1 MSKTGKVTEKAA
13 KRGGL
18 RLLTWVMI
26 GVIAVTTFVDIF
38 CIYNLFSRKPSDVL
52 AADDI
57 SPVEKEITEE
67 VKSERMKAEAVKAKG
82 AVSYRSSGVKGN
94 SDIIIT
100 DRSTALEAI
109 TAVSDELGIASPAEE
124 YTFKRYDEGETFDT
138 YTFQQSKEGFN
149 VVGYELKV
157 NAGKSGEMIS
167 IVGNHIDLSNADTT
181 FRLSDGEAESYA
193 KKRMKS
199 DLEADPD
206 DYNLRSNGRVITID
220 ENGDPHAAYAYTVS
234 DPVTRNVVYTV
245 YVDAETGKI
254 IESENENSVQ
264 RPNFSTSYSRR
275 NDYLYDDIRNIYI
288 YDDFTEKNGFAQ
300 AEKTSVAAKKLL
312 DYTVKAYDF
321 FDDNYTRR
329 LSAYYL
335 TLYGASERQRGYLR
349 SEIIPDELT
358 VRFYDENGDG
368 FADHAST
375 AALSENISL
384 NSASKEYVKAI
395 LPYSISGNSVFY
407 IGLSDI
413 FAEIIE
419 DYSDGSFDNS
429 CDWISAPDHDGN
441 TRNIA
446 DPAASGNAVTV
457 DDTAGKTFG
466 LSPEEQDHDSTLIS
480 HTAYLMTKGT
490 GNYEALTTE
499 QLAYLCYISLTVMP
513 ERMTY
518 EQFCDILITSAMEMN
533 KASVNARKS
542 KVTLTDSQLMCV
554 IAALEESGFSTSG
567 TCRLLE
573 KAYTN
578 TAEFTVYDHS
588 YDTYS
593 DYHLIVEKAFDGT
606 KVIDKD
612 CSSERFTLEGID
624 PGIYRIII
632 TDNKNQGISYTSG
645 DFLVGD
651 GSSENYLT
659 SDRILTKFGSLQR
672 SVALVLDVSGSMDGE
687 PMRETKR
694 AAVKF
699 IDYVLAEN
707 PTIDISL
714 ITYANSATTRIVSSS
729 DRDELANAVNRLSAY
744 GGTNMYDGIEDGETA
759 LKNSTS
765 PRKLMF
771 VMSDGFPNDGPVGDD
786 GTIPT
791 AIRKKADQVKDSGVI
806 IYSLGF
812 FHDFSGADET
822 VADAQRLMND
832 IASPG
837 CAYNIKDTNEL
848 AFAFEDLADSVGGSS
863 SIVVRIACPV
873 DVTVKCGG
881 EKLCSDPDERS
892 TRASFGS
899 LSFEGDNDEIKVLRL
914 NNEQN
919 YELCINGTG
928 DGEMDY
934 SISFANDDGDYTDVR
949 TFKSVPISPDTI
961 IATNTR
967 SSGKTELNVDT
978 DGDGKFDKTYVAGKN
993 ETAKVKGKTLKTV
1006 LWILAAVIITGL
1018 LAAELYVAHR
1028 RRQKNKACGKCG
1040 APISPEMKFCR
1051 TCGAEVHIVP
1061 VWFPDRPKREKQK
1074 PIVITAKLVTMGIC
1088 LLITLSVVTI
1098 YRSAASTVFDKIC
1111 DQELVSAKMLYDSG
1125 VEDSDVQKKYLS
1137 MLTERYLK
1145 KVESKRKAGDFT
1157 DDAAN
1162 SIYSTV
1168 FDMDM
1173 GDASDLAEDYLKAQ
1187 GITPVRTPKK
1197 EKKQTATENEQQ
1209 GYDPFS
1215 YQNYDYDYEDYED
1228 NEDLYS
1234 YFGY

>member
-52 AADDI
+52 AADNM

-67 VKSERMKAEAVKAKG
+67 AKSEKMKADAVKAKG
-82 AVSYRSSGVKGN
+82 AVSYRSAGLKGN
-94 SDIIIT
+94 SEIIIT
-100 DRSTALEAI
+100 DSSTALEAI
-109 TAVSDELGIASPAEE
+109 ESVSDELGIDSPREE
-124 YTFKRYDEGETFDT
+124 YTYKRYDEGGDFDT
-138 YTFQQSKEGFN
+138 YTFQQTKEGIN

-181 FRLSDGEAESYA
+181 YRLSDGEAESYA

-199 DLEADPD
+199 DFEADPD
-206 DYNLRSNGRVITID
+206 DYLLRSAGRYITID
-220 ENGDPHAAYAYTVS
+220 ENGDPHAAYAYTIS
-234 DPVTRNVVYTV
+234 DSVTRNVVYTV

-254 IESENENSVQ
+254 IESTNESSSQ
-264 RPNFSTSYSRR
+264 RPNFSTGYRR
-275 NDYLYDDIRNIYI
+275 KNEYLYDDIRNIYI
-288 YDDFTEKNGFAQ
+288 FDNFSEDSGFAQ
-300 AEKTSVAAKKLL
+300 ATDMSVAAKKLL
-312 DYTVKAYDF
+312 EQTVKAYDF
-321 FDDNYTRR
+321 FDDNYTRH
-329 LSAYYL
+329 LSGYYL
-335 TLYGASERQRGYLR
+335 TLYNASDRQRGYLR
-349 SEIIPDELT
+349 NVMIADELT
-358 VRFYDENGDG
+358 VRYYDENGDG
-368 FADHAST
+368 FADQAST
-375 AALSENISL
+375 AALSDNISL
-384 NSASKEYVKAI
+384 NNISKEYVKAI
-395 LPYSISGNSVFY
+395 LPYSITGNSVFY
-407 IGLSDI
+407 IGLSDL
-413 FAEIIE
+413 FAELIE

-429 CDWISAPDHDGN
+429 CDWISAPDHNGN
-441 TRNIA
+441 SRNIA
-446 DPAASGNAVTV
+446 DPAASGNAVGIA
-457 DDTAGKTFG
+457 DTAGRTFG
-466 LSPEEQDHDSTLIS
+466 LSSDEQNHDSTVIS
-480 HTAYLMTKGT
+480 HTAYRMVNGV
-490 GNYEALTTE
+490 GNFEALTTE
-499 QLAYLCYISLTVMP
+499 QVSYLYYISLTAMP

-518 EQFCDILITSAMEMN
+518 EQFCDIIITSAIEMN
-533 KASVNARKS
+533 RTSANGKRGKIA
-542 KVTLTDSQLMCV
+542 LTDSQLMCV
-554 IAALEESGFSTSG
+554 IAAFDESGISTSG
-567 TCRLLE
+567 VCRSIQ

-593 DYHLIVEKAFDGT
+593 NYHLTVVRVSDGT

-612 CSSERFTLEGID
+612 CTSEKFTLEGID
-624 PGIYRIII
+624 PGIYRIYVS
-632 TDNKNQGISYTSG
+632 DNNNQGITYCTG
-645 DFLVGD
+645 DILVGG
-651 GSSENYLT
+651 GSSEGYLT
-659 SDRILTKFGSLQR
+659 SDRIFTKFGSLQR

-699 IDYVLAEN
+699 IDYVLSEN

-714 ITYANSATTRIVSSS
+714 ITYSNSATTKMLSSS
-729 DRDELANAVNRLSAY
+729 NRDELVNAVNRLSAY
-744 GGTNMYDGIEDGETA
+744 GGTNMYSGLESGEAA
-759 LKNSTS
+759 LKTS
-765 PRKLMF
+765 AGQRKLMF

-786 GTIPT
+786 GTIPS
-791 AIRKKADQVKDSGVI
+791 AIRKKADQIKDSGVI

-812 FHDFSGADET
+812 FHDFSGANET
-822 VADAQRLMND
+822 VSDAQRLMND
-832 IASPG
+832 IASPS
-837 CAYNIKDTNEL
+837 CSFNIKDTKEL
-848 AFAFEDLADSVGGSS
+848 EFAFDELADSVGGSS

-881 EKLCSDPDERS
+881 ETLSSDPDQRS
-892 TRASFGS
+892 TRTSFGS

-928 DGEMDY
+928 EGEMDY

-949 TFKSVPISPDTI
+949 TFRSVPISSDTI
-961 IATNTR
+961 ISTNTR

-993 ETAKVKGKTLKTV
+993 ETAKEKGRTLKIV
-1006 LWILAAVIITGL
+1006 LWILAAVIFTGL

-1028 RRQKNKACGKCG
+1028 RSQKNKVCGKCG
-1040 APISPEMKFCR
+1040 APIGPEMKFCR

-1061 VWFPDRPKREKQK
+1061 VWFPERPKREKQK

-1145 KVESKRKAGDFT
+1145 KVESKRKAGDFS

-1162 SIYSTV
+1162 SIYTTV

-1173 GDASDLAEDYLKAQ
+1173 GDASDLAEDYLRAQ

-1197 EKKQTATENEQQ
+1197 EKKQAATEEQQ
-1209 GYDPFS
+1209 GYDP
-1215 YQNYDYDYEDYED
+1215 YQDYENYY
-1228 NEDLYS
+1228 N